1 MATTKRVNKSYPRLA
16 LNKSH
21 MGMDLASII
30 LASILSLLFVVAMF
44 ARPTITIAHGKV
56 LYLDGIIAAAI
67 ILGAMVWALI
77 EALTPP
83 GGIISLVWRA
93 GLGIIAGGAAG
104 AYIGYSFDFTQYI
117 IIPLFHGNFYAQIYT
132 IAIILFGFACIWDAA
147 WSHRHG
153 YMGQKA
159 KNAKASG
166 FKETG
171 RSKGYR
177 KMVALLLGLIFVFL
191 MIPASGYAGT
201 AIASLNDHN
210 GLSFPITSFTG
221 KTPSGNISSSSFT
234 VSPYENTY
242 CCSPYNIENTSLSS
256 SSATKP
262 AFVGIFQG
270 YLPTY
275 VAKNSTGANVT
286 SYIQSAYVTSNLTI
300 GYLSSNVVQ
309 NLYLSMYFPG
319 EYNITMG
326 TGNATDFKPLMSI
339 SHNHTM
345 NITYVC
351 SGSTPVGVAIASP
364 DVTHPALT
372 LTSFNF
378 QISPSMLTG
387 NQSHTISF
395 RVQTFNQTELK
406 MFFFAVGA
414 TSPTLVGPLQ
424 LEDVGYVIGALMT
437 LLAALLEIPWIDLRP
452 LPGVRGRRSR
462 A

>member
-201 AIASLNDHN
+201 AISSLNDHN
-210 GLSFPITSFTG
+210 GIYFPVTSFSG
-221 KTPSGNISSSSFT
+221 KTPSGNVSSSSFSST
-234 VSPYENTY
+234 NTGAVAI
-242 CCSPYNIENTSLSS
+242 SNTTLASS
-256 SSATKP
+256 SSSGLLT
-262 AFVGIFQG
+262 FVGCFDG

-275 VAKNSTGANVT
+275 VTKNSTGANIT
-286 SYIQSAYVTSNLTI
+286 NYIQTAYITSNLTV
-300 GYLSSNVVQ
+300 GYLSMEVVQ
-309 NLYLSMYFPG
+309 DIYLSMLIPG

-326 TGNATDFKPLMSI
+326 TGNATDFTPILEI

-345 NITYVC
+345 NVTYDTGS
-351 SGSTPVGVAIASP
+351 SGGIAIVSP
-364 DVTHPALT
+364 NVISKGTT

-378 QISPSMLTG
+378 AISPAMLTG

-395 RVQTFNQTELK
+395 RVQTHNQTEIS
-406 MFFFAVGA
+406 MYYFAVGA
-414 TSPTLVGPLQ
+414 TSPTLIGPLQ

-437 LLAALLEIPWIDLRP
+437 LLAAMLEIPWIDLRP